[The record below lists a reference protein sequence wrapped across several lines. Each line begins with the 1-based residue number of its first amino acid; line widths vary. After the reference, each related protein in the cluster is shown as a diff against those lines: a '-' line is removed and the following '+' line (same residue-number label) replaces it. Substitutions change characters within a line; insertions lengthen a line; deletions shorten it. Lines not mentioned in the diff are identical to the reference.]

1 MQDILHE
8 QKYRSQKV
16 SEVVKVTKQH
26 TFPINGS
33 FHEYFTVTFW
43 TLYNFCTLLL
53 KEICKKSWISDT
65 KSNHITAYIY
75 MYTSSLNIFFVFFII
90 Q

>member
-1 MQDILHE
+1 MQNILHE

-33 FHEYFTVTFW
+33 FHEYFTVTFR
-43 TLYNFCTLLL
+43 TQNFCTLLL
-53 KEICKKSWISDT
+53 KEICKKAGFQT
-65 KSNHITAYIY
+65 QNPT
-75 MYTSSLNIFFVFFII
+75 TSQPTFTCTHLH
-90 Q
+90 

>member
-1 MQDILHE
+1 MQNILHE

-33 FHEYFTVTFW
+33 FHEYFSVTFR
-43 TLYNFCTLLL
+43 TQNFCTLLL

-65 KSNHITAYIY
+65 KSNHITAHIY
-75 MYTSSLNIFFVFFII
+75 MYTSSLNIFFVFFTI